1 MRFLIDYIAQ
11 VAPIIYAIC
20 GLIALVQLYRTWRV
34 REERR
39 QAIFSL
45 ERERAMMELYSIFVT
60 AVLLLAIMGITYFVT
75 NVLAEAVTTAAMDLP
90 QQGTPAAQTAPP
102 VETDQVA
109 GVPLLPTPTNTP
121 MPPTPTPTVTP
132 TPAPQSAPAVV
143 EPTPLASSE
152 EAQEPTP
159 VPVAPALC
167 PDGRSVI
174 LSPGNGAV
182 VGGSVTFVGTA
193 QHDQFN
199 FYKLEFAPGP
209 DPQGNWSY
217 FDGGQA
223 PVVNGVLGTL
233 NTTGLP
239 NGVYT
244 VRLVVVDRT
253 GNYPPPCQVT
263 LTIQN

>member
-1 MRFLIDYIAQ
+1 MRFLIDYIAE
-11 VAPIIYAIC
+11 VAPIIYALC
-20 GLIALVQLYRTWRV
+20 GLVALVQLYRTWRV

-39 QAIFSL
+39 QAIFTL

-60 AVLLLAIMGITYFVT
+60 AVLLLALMGFTYFVT
-75 NVLAEAVTTAAMDLP
+75 NTLAVAVDVSARSAQPSPQAVLEESPPEAVGEL
-90 QQGTPAAQTAPP
+90 
-102 VETDQVA
+102 
-109 GVPLLPTPTNTP
+109 PLLPTPTNTP
-121 MPPTPTPTVTP
+121 RPPTPTPASTP
-132 TPAPQSAPAVV
+132 TRPPPQPPPQAV
-143 EPTPLASSE
+143 EPTAPE
-152 EAQEPTP
+152 PEPPTPTP

-167 PDGRSVI
+167 PDARSVI

-182 VGGSVTFVGTA
+182 VSGPVTFVGTA
-193 QHDQFN
+193 QHDLFDY
-199 FYKLEFAPGP
+199 YKLEFVPDTAP
-209 DPQGNWSY
+209 QANWSW
-217 FDGGQA
+217 FDGGES

-263 LTIQN
+263 ITIQN